1 LVSKEEQ
8 DAMSRKTTI
17 FLTVLITVVAIAVL
31 AGGGYALYR
40 WGYARGQAAEAGG
53 LMWNRLMERFP
64 GAMNLPELR
73 ERLGDRFPGAM
84 EGYEMGEHIMAW
96 PRQSN
101 LSHFPSQFGFSPFI
115 VLIGGFH
122 LLIGAGV
129 LALAVYGAIHLMRS
143 GKTTADKS

>member
-1 LVSKEEQ
+1 
-8 DAMSRKTTI
+8 MSRKTTI

-40 WGYARGQAAEAGG
+40 LGYARGQAAESGG

-73 ERLGDRFPGAM
+73 ERLGDRFPGAL
-84 EGYEMGEHIMAW
+84 EAHEMGEHIMAW
-96 PRQSN
+96 PQQNN
-101 LSHFPSQFGFSPFI
+101 LSHFPSQFGFSPFSI
-115 VLIGGFH
+115 LIGGFH

-129 LALAVYGAIHLMRS
+129 LALAVYGAIHLVRS
-143 GKTTADKS
+143 GKTTAEKIVGDT